1 MSQAPGDIVDGG
13 EDQVF
18 VQEVSLGLGKC
29 SVACIGV
36 VNDGTALVHQIGELL
51 VGGNQILLVAG
62 GAIVHNACDVGHV
75 AAVISIVVVNDDLG
89 QEVDGIAE
97 VSAPAH
103 VDEALQLGSHDFLH
117 GGGHEGVDI
126 QHDEVIAEAVG
137 EALLQHGCAVQS
149 GGGAGQNVVGAV
161 NREGDTNGAQL
172 FHGLLLQLGDV
183 AVVGAQALHGLA
195 IVSLAVQTHLLGHQV
210 GIVGAVRG
218 VAQALHG
225 EEVVLTLQGIDG
237 VVTGEELVQH
247 HALGEALTER
257 LVGNGLV
264 PVLIGGAVGVLLVV
278 VEDEAIAEL
287 LGTLLAQLLIVL
299 IGRIGLNGGDVAL
312 AQVHLVQLAVLIQLQ
327 ADGTV
332 ADHGDGEALKA
343 ADVGSIVVVGVGD
356 VALGVA
362 LDVLLHHI
370 GSVVPHGGVVAA
382 PEAIDTQLLDQS
394 RSHGVEAVVGG
405 NGIKV
410 GAGAGAGEYQSVI
423 IRSLNA
429 HTGGQHVLV
438 GHVSSSVT
446 GFLGQLVVLV
456 STHNGI
462 VGHGGVVG
470 LVLDG
475 VHHPFKTNQEVLAG
489 QVSFHLTVAIHPV
502 HVVPQVEGPDSSI
515 LIVLPAG
522 SDGGHHLA
530 VAVKAQ
536 QAVPQVGDHVGI
548 FSLLGIQHVP
558 AFQLTVAALK
568 GDEFLQGG
576 SAGGV
581 GGSSAAGG
589 STIAGVVGLFAAGC
603 QQAGGTH
610 STCTLQEGA
619 AIKIEAH
626 WMILPDL
633 ARTEPR
639 VFPFP
644 KRSEAVCLSKKC
656 TGKTKVTP
664 RFILA
669 LY

>member
-1 MSQAPGDIVDGG
+1 MG
-13 EDQVF
+13 
-18 VQEVSLGLGKC
+18 
-29 SVACIGV
+29 
-36 VNDGTALVHQIGELL
+36 
-51 VGGNQILLVAG
+51 
-62 GAIVHNACDVGHV
+62 
-75 AAVISIVVVNDDLG
+75 
-89 QEVDGIAE
+89 
-97 VSAPAH
+97 
-103 VDEALQLGSHDFLH
+103 EALQLGSHDFLH

-137 EALLQHGCAVQS
+137 EALLQDGGVVQS
-149 GGGAGQNVVGAV
+149 GGRAGQNVVGAV
-161 NREGDTNGAQL
+161 DREGDTNGAQL

-183 AVVGAQALHGLA
+183 AVVGAQTLHGLA

-210 GIVGAVRG
+210 GVVGAIRG

-264 PVLIGGAVGVLLVV
+264 PVLIGGAVGVHFVV
-278 VEDEAIAEL
+278 VEDEAVAEL
-287 LGTLLAQLLIVL
+287 LGTLLTQLLIVL
-299 IGRIGLNGGDVAL
+299 VGGVGLNGGDAAL
-312 AQVHLVQLAVLIQLQ
+312 AQIHLVQLAVLIQLQ

-332 ADHGDGEALKA
+332 ADHGDGETLKA

-382 PEAIDTQLLDQS
+382 TEAIDTQLLDQS
-394 RSHGVEAVVGG
+394 GSHGVEAGVGS

-410 GAGAGAGEYQSVI
+410 GAGVGAGEHQSVI
-423 IRSLNA
+423 IRSFDA
-429 HTGGQHVLV
+429 HTGSQHVLI
-438 GHVSSSVT
+438 GHVSGSVT

-456 STHNGI
+456 STHNGV

-475 VHHPFKTNQEVLAG
+475 VHHPFKANQEVLAG
-489 QVSFHLTVAIHPV
+489 QVSLHLTVAIHPV
-502 HVVPQVEGPDSSI
+502 HVVPQVEGPDGGI

-522 SDGGHHLA
+522 SDGGNHLA

-548 FSLLGIQHVP
+548 LSPLAVQHVP

-568 GDEFLQGG
+568 GDELLQGG

-581 GGSSAAGG
+581 GGSSTAGG
-589 STIAGVVGLFAAGC
+589 SAIAGVVGLFAAGC

-656 TGKTKVTP
+656 TGKTKVAP
-664 RFILA
+664 LYILA
-669 LY
+669 LYWKEVNPPQHRIGNKTVTNTFVGKEYGKNYYKMERTVYL